1 VKLKKKRGNKMTF
14 EEQVKRLEEILQV
27 IEDGKAPLEEVNKLF
42 SEGVELSKNCFD
54 MLEKSKGKVTVLQSE
69 LQKMIE
75 KPYN

>member
-1 VKLKKKRGNKMTF
+1 MTF